1 MINNTKKQIT
11 EMGESLQKDVS
22 GKYRSTLRDRVIY
35 LRQETE
41 LKLQKEKDHG
51 KIKCLEALMR
61 ALMVSDRILDK
72 LFVSEPHEMNAQ
84 SRPVE

>member
-1 MINNTKKQIT
+1 MINNKKKQIM
-11 EMGESLQKDVS
+11 EMGESLQNDHS
-22 GKYRSTLRDRVIY
+22 GKYRLTLRDRVIS

-41 LKLQKEKDHG
+41 VKLKDEKDQG
-51 KIKCLEALMR
+51 KVKCLEAMMRPLMI
-61 ALMVSDRILDK
+61 ADRILDK